1 MKMKKSYIYRIYGVL
16 FLLLFGTACAL
27 DGDEEC
33 LPCKKVR
40 EVGVQVAGTLPA
52 QELAT
57 PLYVFLR
64 PAGTQEEY
72 RFDRSYET
80 LADGATLK
88 LPLSEMKTSD
98 YRFLMLAQP
107 DGAAWLTLR
116 TAEGGPFVPGTA
128 WSGLRIES
136 GTGAATLDGYCGFTE
151 MSGEEI
157 LLEGKLQLKLT
168 RIAGQVLFDFFRIG
182 SSLSDP
188 EGVQSA
194 AVTSVIDRVSG
205 IEIEYAN
212 PTTAL
217 RFDADDRLVPAAYG
231 SEPLRQVIAPEA
243 VDFRVALPQ
252 ADKGLMQYDAALRG
266 SLRIGGAALLPSD
279 GKLRIKILFTYY
291 DTTPSCGN
299 AHEGD
304 HGASCYAQQ
313 LLTLNLP
320 ALSSAAGLPVAA
332 DCFTVN
338 RTGLRCDRVIDVP
351 ASGGIESDFGWL

>member
-1 MKMKKSYIYRIYGVL
+1 MKKSYIYRIYGAL

-40 EVGVQVAGTLPA
+40 EVEVRLAGTLPA

-72 RFDRSYET
+72 RYDRSYET

-98 YRFLMLAQP
+98 YRFLTIAQP

-128 WSGLRIES
+128 WSGLRLES

-168 RIAGQVLFDFFRIG
+168 RIAGQVLFDFYRIG
-182 SSLSDP
+182 SSLSEP
-188 EGVQSA
+188 EGVLSA
-194 AVTSVIDRVSG
+194 DVTSVIDRVSG

-217 RFDADDRLVPAAYG
+217 RFDADGVLVPAAYG
-231 SEPLRQVIAPEA
+231 SEPLRQSIVPEA

-252 ADKGLMQYDAALRG
+252 ADKGLIEYDAALRG
-266 SLRIGGAALLPSD
+266 SLRIEGAALLPSD
-279 GKLRIKILFTYY
+279 GKLRIKMVFTYF

-304 HGASCYAQQ
+304 HTASCYAQQ

-351 ASGGIESDFGWL
+351 AGGGIVTDFGWL